1 MLLQALLMLIVGVV
15 AGFAGAILGL
25 GGGIIVTPVLTLVMG
40 MDIKY
45 AIGASIIAVIATSS
59 GATIAFLK
67 DDVLNIRV
75 AMLLEIFTTIG
86 ALTGAILAG
95 IFNATVL
102 FLLFGCLL
110 VFQSWNMYR
119 KLRGTASEVPSTAHD
134 PLAAKL
140 RLNSSYYDKQLK
152 QQVDYQVE
160 KIPGGA
166 LIMFGAGLA
175 SGLLGIGSGSFKVM
189 AMDGMMKMPLKP
201 SSSTSNL
208 MMGVTATASAT
219 VYFFN
224 GSINPVIAVPIAL
237 GILGGSTVGSRIMQL
252 LPARVLRMIFIPV
265 LLIIGV
271 QLILK
276 GLGVNI

>member
-1 MLLQALLMLIVGVV
+1 MLIVGVV

-276 GLGVNI
+276 GFGVNI

>member
-15 AGFAGAILGL
+15 AGFGGAILGL

-59 GATIAFLK
+59 GSTIAFLK

-95 IFNATVL
+95 LFNATVL

-119 KLRGTASEVPSTAHD
+119 KLQGTASEVPSTAND

-152 QQVDYQVE
+152 QQIDYQVE

-224 GSINPVIAVPIAL
+224 GAINPVIAVPIAL
-237 GILGGSTVGSRIMQL
+237 GILGGSTVGSRVMQL

-265 LLIIGV
+265 LLIIGL

>member
-276 GLGVNI
+276 GFGVNI